1 MDLESPKP
9 IEEWTD
15 DELLAQHRFIKAE
28 LTEESSFKKSGDNRP
43 LDVIEEEIRRRGL
56 RVPDDASLDT
66 PGREKQEPDRRH
78 S

>member
-1 MDLESPKP
+1 MDRESPKP

-15 DELLAQHRFIKAE
+15 NELLDQHRFIKAE
-28 LTEESSFKKSGDNRP
+28 LGEESTFKATGDNRP

-56 RVPDDASLDT
+56 LVPDAASLDT

>member
-28 LTEESSFKKSGDNRP
+28 LNEESTFKKTGDNRP
-43 LDVIEEEIRRRGL
+43 LDVIEEEIRARGL
-56 RVPDDASLDT
+56 RVPEGASLDT
-66 PGREKQEPDRRH
+66 PGREKQAPDRRRV
-78 S
+78 